1 MSLLLGNVII
11 LVNRVFRNYKG
22 TSLFALLL
30 LGLCLSL
37 TIPLYA
43 DGSNSIILKDSEEWY
58 TLSNT
63 YVKGVVADDIDQDGT
78 TEIVTVGRYETGDQ
92 LYGEWI
98 RHGQIKI
105 WNWNGT
111 ALNLEHTENWTATYW
126 RSIRKVAIGDVD
138 DDGVKEIVTVGYLF
152 ETTPV
157 WAYKGELAIWN
168 WNETR
173 LELEHVETW
182 YYTPTNQGVEAYDV
196 WIGDI
201 DNDETNEMI
210 TCGWYWN
217 PPVGYEAQLRI
228 WNWNGTDIML
238 EHSEEWEEAVQ
249 IIPVSLFAKDVDQDG
264 VVEIITGGFK
274 RNGSDYKSQVRIWNW
289 NGTTLTLEHNE
300 EWGEFT
306 STNSSTVNS
315 VFAKDLNN
323 DGMTEI
329 ITTGWKAPHQA
340 QLRIWNWNGTVFT
353 LKHSEEWNYTTGVA
367 VNRVYADDVN
377 ADGITELVSVGH
389 MNNNTYYQG
398 QLRTWQW
405 NGTSL
410 TLIND
415 EEWGTQD
422 IRCVNVFVSDVD
434 GDYLKEIITVGYVN
448 DTTRWNGQLRICSFP
463 DLIPPSIGHPIREP
477 SGDVEPLQEVKI
489 SVNITDFGVGVK
501 NATLYYTITNGTS
514 WEPPRLMAYNST
526 TGYYETTIPGQ
537 PAGTWV
543 KYKITAYDN
552 AGNPYTEDNSG
563 EYFVYTVI
571 PEFQILLILIFIIA
585 TLTAIILTKTRKQLH
600 PHFS

>member
-1 MSLLLGNVII
+1 MSLLLGNVIT

-22 TSLFALLL
+22 ASLFALLL
-30 LGLCLSL
+30 FGLCLSL

-168 WNETR
+168 WNGTR

-217 PPVGYEAQLRI
+217 PPVGYE
-228 WNWNGTDIML
+228 
-238 EHSEEWEEAVQ
+238 
-249 IIPVSLFAKDVDQDG
+249 
-264 VVEIITGGFK
+264 
-274 RNGSDYKSQVRIWNW
+274 
-289 NGTTLTLEHNE
+289 
-300 EWGEFT
+300 
-306 STNSSTVNS
+306 
-315 VFAKDLNN
+315 
-323 DGMTEI
+323 
-329 ITTGWKAPHQA
+329 A

-571 PEFQILLILIFIIA
+571 PEFQSLLILIFIIA